1 MKSTL
6 NINGIK
12 CDSCDYKD
20 INVHMEDYDQW
31 LNRPCPVCGNNLLT
45 EPDYELVQQLTLL
58 VETQNRNMPVNNTNE
73 PILTATLE
81 MNGSG
86 SLTVENLEL
95 KE

>member
-6 NINGIK
+6 EISGIK

-20 INVHMEDYDQW
+20 ANVCMEDYDKW

-45 EPDYELVQQLTLL
+45 EPDYELVQQLTLF
-58 VETQNRNMPVNNTNE
+58 VETQNRNMPANNTNE
-73 PILTATLE
+73 PMLTATLE

-86 SLTVENLEL
+86 SIEIENLKL